1 MKFVN
6 RGYLSVKPT
15 KLFVDW
21 ANKNDEDFNALA
33 DSEPSVYL
41 IEEDFYD
48 DEPVLKSHF
57 KKVFKNEL
65 MAVSEDESKYP
76 DIKFEIFNEWFDIQ
90 MGGFVFDTQEGGLNA
105 D

>member
-1 MKFVN
+1 
-6 RGYLSVKPT
+6 
-15 KLFVDW
+15 
-21 ANKNDEDFNALA
+21 
-33 DSEPSVYL
+33 
-41 IEEDFYD
+41 
-48 DEPVLKSHF
+48 
-57 KKVFKNEL
+57 

>member
-15 KLFVDW
+15 KLFIDW
-21 ANKNDEDFNALA
+21 ANKHDEDFGELQS
-33 DSEPSVYL
+33 SEASIYL

-57 KKVFKNEL
+57 KKVFQNEL
-65 MAVSEDESKYP
+65 MAVTEDASVYP
-76 DIKFEIFNEWFDIQ
+76 EIKFEVFSEWFDIE
-90 MGGFVFDTQEGGLNA
+90 MGASVFDTQSGGVVA

>member
-6 RGYLSVKPT
+6 RGYLTVKPT
-15 KLFVDW
+15 KLFIDW
-21 ANKNDEDFNALA
+21 ANNYDEDFSALES
-33 DSEPSVYL
+33 SEASVYL

-57 KKVFKNEL
+57 KNVFQNEL
-65 MAVSEDESKYP
+65 LAVTEDESVYP
-76 DIKFEIFNEWFDIQ
+76 EIKFEVFNDWFDVE
-90 MGGFVFDTQEGGLNA
+90 MGTSVFDTQSGGVVA

>member
-15 KLFVDW
+15 KLFIEW
-21 ANKNDEDFNALA
+21 ANKNDEDFGELQS
-33 DSEPSVYL
+33 SEASIYL

-48 DEPVLKSHF
+48 DEPVLKNHF
-57 KKVFKNEL
+57 KKVFQNEL
-65 MAVSEDESKYP
+65 MAVTEDESVYP
-76 DIKFEIFNEWFDIQ
+76 EIKFEVFNEWFDIE
-90 MGGFVFDTQEGGLNA
+90 MGASVFDTQSGGLVA

>member
-6 RGYLSVKPT
+6 RGYLSIKPT
-15 KLFVDW
+15 KLFIDW
-21 ANKNDEDFNALA
+21 ANSHDEDFSALES
-33 DSEPSVYL
+33 SESSIYL

-57 KKVFKNEL
+57 KNVFLNEL
-65 MAVSEDESKYP
+65 MAVSEDESIYP
-76 DIKFEIFNEWFDIQ
+76 EIKFEVFQEWFIVEL
-90 MGGFVFDTQEGGLNA
+90 GSSVFDTQNSGIVV

>member
-15 KLFVDW
+15 KLFIDW
-21 ANKNDEDFNALA
+21 ANEHDEDFNSLS
-33 DSEPSVYL
+33 DSESSIYL
-41 IEEDFYD
+41 VEEDFYD

-57 KKVFKNEL
+57 KKVFQNEL
-65 MAVSEDESKYP
+65 QAVTEDESVYP
-76 DIKFEIFNEWFDIQ
+76 EIKFEVFMNWFDVEL
-90 MGGFVFDTQEGGLNA
+90 GGSVFDTQSSGLQA